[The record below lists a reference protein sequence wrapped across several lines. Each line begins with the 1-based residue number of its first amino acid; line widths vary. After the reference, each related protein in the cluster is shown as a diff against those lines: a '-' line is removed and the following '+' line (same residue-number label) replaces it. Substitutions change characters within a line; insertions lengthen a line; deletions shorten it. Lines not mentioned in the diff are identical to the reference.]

1 MRKKYEIFMG
11 ICIPSSFFIPLPKK
25 IFFIYTQFSN
35 SQINV
40 KECVMLS
47 NMLLFPLRIREEMIY
62 MDSYEVDVEPFVDG
76 SLLSSYRLCNE
87 KKTL

>member
-1 MRKKYEIFMG
+1 MKYLWE
-11 ICIPSSFFIPLPKK
+11 SVYLHLFFHTLTQK
-25 IFFIYTQFSN
+25 YTHIQFSN

-62 MDSYEVDVEPFVDG
+62 KDSYEVDVEPFVDG

-87 KKTL
+87 KETI

>member
-1 MRKKYEIFMG
+1 
-11 ICIPSSFFIPLPKK
+11 
-25 IFFIYTQFSN
+25 
-35 SQINV
+35 
-40 KECVMLS
+40 MLS

-87 KKTL
+87 KKNIINDDVCYFSVRLIRPI